1 MEQVLSSSKV
11 KAVNKNRT
19 VTLNLSKERVFILA
33 GAFSALLIRV
43 FFIPQNTVI
52 NGDGIYY
59 ATLGNRLISGDI
71 SGGISAYWSPL
82 YSLLVGIFT
91 LFFGNVEFAGRIVS
105 MVAGTLLI
113 VPVYFLIRNFYGRLA
128 AYLGTILL
136 IVHPLLIKSS
146 VWIMTESLYTLIFT
160 TAILTTWSALRDG
173 KAQTFF
179 ITGLLFGAAYLTKPE
194 AIGFLGLLFI
204 LTIGAKFFRQKI
216 SFRRYAA
223 GYLWLLVGFTIFF
236 LPYIIFLH
244 QKTGNW
250 TISQKIMINFPAA
263 DFDGNLLKLTNDG
276 QVTMQDRVWGDN
288 YDTENRQSAAPP
300 PTEQLPSAPVP
311 SFWSRMYST
320 VTILGEKGIF
330 LLKKQFRD
338 YIPII
343 LPYLF
348 ILVIIA
354 GFFFKPW
361 TRMRTAGEFYLLAFF
376 ACTLIGYALSA
387 VELRYLF
394 PVIPILLAWVA
405 NGIVG
410 FSEWAS
416 KSISNLLRTDKRIN
430 PNFVRIFTL
439 FILIVSLFPL
449 FASQFNPDRIQYVPI
464 EEKQAG
470 LWIKNNSGSSPL
482 VVMSSHG
489 TAAFYAGAKHLFVP
503 DEDFPTILEYARRQ
517 KVNYLIFSQR
527 RAENTPN
534 AFPPDTQ
541 NLPQGLRI
549 VYQDEQSPDYKI
561 IVYQLSS

>member
-19 VTLNLSKERVFILA
+19 AALTLSKERVFILV

-59 ATLGNRLISGDI
+59 ATLGKRLISGDI

-91 LFFGNVEFAGRIVS
+91 LFFGNSEFAGRIVS

-113 VPVYFLIRNFYGRLA
+113 VPVYYLIRNFYGRLA

-160 TAILTTWSALRDG
+160 TAILTTWYALRDG
-173 KAQTFF
+173 KAKTFF

-204 LTIGAKFFRQKI
+204 LTIGAKFFRRKI
-216 SFRRYAA
+216 NVRRYAA
-223 GYLWLLVGFTIFF
+223 GYLLLLLGFTIFF
-236 LPYIIFLH
+236 LPYVIFLH

-276 QVTMQDRVWGDN
+276 QITMQDRVWGDI
-288 YDTENRQSAAPP
+288 YDTENRPVVA
-300 PTEQLPSAPVP
+300 LPSAEKSPSAP
-311 SFWSRMYST
+311 ISFWSRMYST
-320 VTILGEKGIF
+320 VTILGDKGIF

-343 LPYLF
+343 LPYIF
-348 ILVIIA
+348 ILLIIA

-361 TRMRTAGEFYLLAFF
+361 TRMRTAREVYLLAFF
-376 ACTLIGYALSA
+376 ACTFIGYALSA

-405 NGIVG
+405 SGIIG
-410 FSEWAS
+410 FGEWMS

-439 FILIVSLFPL
+439 FVLIISLIPL
-449 FASQFNPDRIQYVPI
+449 FASQFKPDRIQYVPL

-470 LWIKNNSGSSPL
+470 LWIKNNAGLSPL

-503 DEDFPTILEYARRQ
+503 DEDFPTVLEYARRQ

-541 NLPQGLRI
+541 NLPQDLRI
-549 VYQDEQSPDYKI
+549 VYQDEKSPDYKI